1 MEVTTLSLMT
11 NDLLDQRIG
20 IFISDGDVK
29 IRYIIQKLS
38 RETPLTV
45 TRDHRHVNLSIMR
58 TIKTINKKNK
68 NIFDPQ
74 LLSFEKCIKH
84 IIYKIDD
91 PDLRVSMYLN
101 IVDHYS
107 KMHDKKLCIHSR
119 DSTSSQFFDSTNLNS
134 KSIFKHFLEKTAN
147 LVHEVHVSKTT
158 QFNESFN

>member
-29 IRYIIQKLS
+29 IRYVIQKLS

-45 TRDHRHVNLSIMR
+45 TRDHQHVNLSIMR
-58 TIKTINKKNK
+58 TIKTINTKNK

-101 IVDHYS
+101 IVDHYL
-107 KMHDKKLCIHSR
+107 KMHDKNTYIIC
-119 DSTSSQFFDSTNLNS
+119 
-134 KSIFKHFLEKTAN
+134 
-147 LVHEVHVSKTT
+147 
-158 QFNESFN
+158 